1 MASVIEVLNY
11 NAVIISTLDGS
22 NQIDLTNAIT
32 ESDYY
37 EDLFSPSVMMT
48 IDIAASFPVLEKLP
62 IVGGEA
68 VLFDVETA
76 SGQFIR
82 DKEFAMYVHKISNI
96 NTSASQ
102 ESFRLHLCSM
112 EYLTNE
118 TSRVQRKFQKM
129 PIENHV
135 IKIIREYLHQ
145 NKQNPKVTGGVF
157 DKTANS
163 YSFIG
168 TVKKPFNV
176 LTWLAPKGIPSDSKS
191 GTDGTKAKGTSGF
204 LFFENSK
211 GYNFRSINNLVKQN
225 ASYTYSTNDAI
236 QANSPNNAYVIL
248 DHVFNR
254 VNDLKES
261 LTLGTYSNVTYFYDV
276 YQNRVDGIVYN
287 ISDEVNSKSL
297 LGSEGVAKS
306 ELFGSRVS
314 RILVR
319 TADVGI
325 LDTEGEKEDAGRDVA
340 DMAKSFSRYNLLF
353 TQSLNIMVPMNV
365 NLKSGDVI
373 KVVLQGATSGKE
385 SPEADEK
392 KSGNY
397 LIKELRHHFEANKMV
412 TSLKLVRDSYGITE

>member
-1 MASVIEVLNY
+1 MASVLEVLNY

-22 NQIDLTNAIT
+22 NQIDLTNSIVQ
-32 ESDYY
+32 SDYY
-37 EDLFSPSVMMT
+37 EDLFSPSVLMT
-48 IDIAASFPVLEKLP
+48 IDIASGYPVLEKLP

-68 VLFDVETA
+68 VLFDVNTA

-96 NTSASQ
+96 ESSAST

-129 PIENHV
+129 TIENHV

-145 NKQNPKVTGGVF
+145 NKENPKVKNGVF

-176 LTWLAPKGIPSDSKS
+176 LTWLAPKGIPADSKS

-204 LFFENSK
+204 LFFENYT
-211 GYNFRSINNLVKQN
+211 GYNFRSINNLVKQK
-225 ASYTYSTNDAI
+225 ASFTYSTNDAI
-236 QANSPNNAYVIL
+236 QSNTPNAAFAIINHIF
-248 DHVFNR
+248 DR
-254 VNDLKES
+254 SNDLKES

-287 ISDEVNSKSL
+287 ISDEVNTKSL
-297 LGSEGVAKS
+297 LGSEGIAKS

-314 RILVR
+314 RVLVR

-325 LDTEGEKEDAGRDVA
+325 LDAEGEKEDAGREVA
-340 DMAKSFSRYNLLF
+340 DMAKSFSRYNPLF

-365 NLKSGDVI
+365 KLKSGDVI
-373 KVVLQGATSGKE
+373 KVVLQNATSQKDTPE
-385 SPEADEK
+385 SDEK

>member
-1 MASVIEVLNY
+1 MASVLEVLNY

-22 NQIDLTNAIT
+22 NQIDLTNSIIQ
-32 ESDYY
+32 SDYY
-37 EDLFSPSVMMT
+37 EDLFSPSVLMT
-48 IDIAASFPVLEKLP
+48 IDIASGYPVLEKLP

-68 VLFDVETA
+68 VLFDVNTA

-96 NTSASQ
+96 ESSAST

-118 TSRVQRKFQKM
+118 TSRVQRKFEKM
-129 PIENHV
+129 TIENHV

-145 NKQNPKVTGGVF
+145 NKENPKVKNGVF

-176 LTWLAPKGIPSDSKS
+176 LTWLAPKGIPADSKS

-204 LFFENSK
+204 LFFENYT
-211 GYNFRSINNLVKQN
+211 GYNFRSINNLVKQK
-225 ASYTYSTNDAI
+225 ASFTYSTNDAI
-236 QANSPNNAYVIL
+236 QSNTPNAAFAIINHIF
-248 DHVFNR
+248 DR
-254 VNDLKES
+254 SNDLKES

-287 ISDEVNSKSL
+287 ISDEVNTKSL
-297 LGSEGVAKS
+297 LGSEGIAKS

-314 RILVR
+314 RVLVR

-325 LDTEGEKEDAGRDVA
+325 LDVEGEKEDAGRDVA

-365 NLKSGDVI
+365 KLKSGDVI
-373 KVVLQGATSGKE
+373 KVVLQNATSQKDTPE
-385 SPEADEK
+385 SDEK

>member
-1 MASVIEVLNY
+1 MASIIEILNY
-11 NAVIISTLDGS
+11 NAVIISNIDGS
-22 NQIDLTNAIT
+22 NQIDLTNSIT
-32 ESDYY
+32 EADYY
-37 EDLFSPSVMMT
+37 EDLFSPSVLMT
-48 IDIAASFPVLEKLP
+48 IDIAASYPVLEKLP

-68 VLFDVETA
+68 VYFDVNTG
-76 SGQFIR
+76 SGQFVR
-82 DKEFAMYVHKISNI
+82 DKEFAMYVHKITNI

-129 PIENHV
+129 TIESHV

-145 NKQNPKVTGGVF
+145 NKENPKVKNGIIE
-157 DKTANS
+157 KTANP

-168 TVKKPFNV
+168 TMKKPFNV

-191 GTDGTKAKGTSGF
+191 GTNGTQAKGTSGF
-204 LFFENSK
+204 LFYENYI
-211 GYNFRSINNLVKQN
+211 GYNFRSINNLVKQK
-225 ASYTYSTNDAI
+225 ATFTYSTNDAI
-236 QANSPNNAYVIL
+236 QSNNPNNAFAII
-248 DHVFNR
+248 DHAFDR

-287 ISDEVNSKSL
+287 ISNEVNSKSL
-297 LGSEGVAKS
+297 LGSEGIAKS

-325 LDTEGEKEDAGRDVA
+325 LDPSGEKDDSGRDVA
-340 DMAKSFSRYNLLF
+340 DMSKSFSRYNLLF
-353 TQSLNIMVPMNV
+353 TQSLNIMVPMNI

-373 KVVLQGATSGKE
+373 KVVLQGATSGKD
-385 SPEADEK
+385 SPESDEK

-397 LIKELRHHFEANKMV
+397 LIKELRHHFEPNKMV

>member
-1 MASVIEVLNY
+1 MASVIEALNY
-11 NAVIISTLDGS
+11 NAVIISTIDGS

-48 IDIAASFPVLEKLP
+48 IDITASFPVLEKLP

-68 VLFDVETA
+68 VLFDVETG

-82 DKEFAMYVHKISNI
+82 DKEFAMYVHRISNI
-96 NTSASQ
+96 NSSASQ

-118 TSRVQRKFQKM
+118 TSRVQRKYEKM
-129 PIENHV
+129 TIENHV
-135 IKIIREYLHQ
+135 IKIIREYLHN
-145 NKQNPKVTGGVF
+145 NKENPKVKNGVF

-168 TVKKPFNV
+168 TMKKPFNI
-176 LTWLAPKGIPSDSKS
+176 LTWLSPKGIPSDSKS

-204 LFFENSK
+204 LFFENSA
-211 GYNFRSINNLVKQN
+211 GYNFRSINSLVKQK
-225 ASYTYSTNDAI
+225 ASFTYSTNDAI
-236 QANSPNNAYVIL
+236 QSNTPNNAFAIL

-297 LGSEGVAKS
+297 LGNEGIAKS
-306 ELFGSRVS
+306 ELFGSKVS

-325 LDTEGEKEDAGRDVA
+325 LDTEGEKEDSGRDVA
-340 DMAKSFSRYNLLF
+340 DMSKSFSRYNLLF

-365 NLKSGDVI
+365 NLKSGDVV
-373 KVVLQGATSGKE
+373 KVVLQGATSAKD
-385 SPEADEK
+385 SPESDEK

-397 LIKELRHHFEANKMV
+397 LIKELRHHFEPNKMI